1 MRLEIAIATRPHDR
15 KGVTPPRGLDL
26 HFLDRF
32 LQRFGIVERADID
45 VREAAERIAV
55 KRGDAG
61 LEIDRRNP
69 VLLALLDLEGHEEAL
84 LLRIVFRQRGHY
96 LHVGK
101 TVLEV
106 KAANQIAIGLDPVR
120 IVDVAAAKEAQ
131 QIGFVRLDDVLETVR
146 GISVVAD
153 ELDRLDTGFPALG
166 DRENEIDPVVRLLD
180 DFGIDAYVIAAGAA
194 IDFGDALGVGLD
206 HGTRQ
211 RTPRLGL
218 YFRRKLLVLD
228 LLIALE
234 GNAADH
240 RVFDHGH
247 DQATARLTDS
257 DVLEQAGLD
266 QRPDAV
272 IDTRLIEAP
281 AGPWFEIGADSLDL
295 DTPVPFDLNR
305 RNGLCEGWRRHKRSS
320 DRRSQHDQGGQHTP
334 PHPHS
339 HIHAQRALIPN
350 AGSYPYEPADSHSL
364 PACS

>member
-153 ELDRLDTGFPALG
+153 ELDRLDTGFRALG

-194 IDFGDALGVGLD
+194 IDFGGALGVGLD
-206 HGTRQ
+206 HRTRQ
-211 RTPRLGL
+211 RAPRLGL
-218 YFRRKLLVLD
+218 DFRGKLLVLD
-228 LLIALE
+228 LLVALE

-240 RVFDHGH
+240 RVFDHRH
-247 DQATARLTDS
+247 QQVTTRLIDLH
-257 DVLEQAGLD
+257 VLEQAGLD
-266 QRPDAV
+266 QRFQAV
-272 IDTRLIEAP
+272 INTALVETP
-281 AGPWFEIGADSLDL
+281 AGTGFEIRADGLDFNAPVALDL
-295 DTPVPFDLNR
+295 DR
-305 RNGLCEGWRRHKRSS
+305 RNGLGEGRRRYQHEHRQG
-320 DRRSQHDQGGQHTP
+320 SQQATP
-334 PHPHS
+334 HSYS
-339 HIHAQRALIPN
+339 HIHAQPALVIPS
-350 AGSYPYEPADSHSL
+350 ATYGADVAKKSSKRFR
-364 PACS
+364 SF